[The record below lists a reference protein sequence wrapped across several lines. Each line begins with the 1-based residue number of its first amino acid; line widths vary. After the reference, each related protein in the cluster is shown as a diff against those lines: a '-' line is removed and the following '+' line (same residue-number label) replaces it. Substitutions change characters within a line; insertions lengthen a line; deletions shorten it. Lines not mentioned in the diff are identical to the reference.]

1 MAEIGLHLERGTLLN
16 RSPDSVTSHFDP
28 AQHTLTLGLKKTEL
42 RWVLNFRIM
51 QSCAKASH
59 SFIMRPEK
67 KIHSHQL
74 FLALEGI
81 VNFYEIG
88 SHLHLLTFIS
98 AVLFVFGT
106 CYKIVK
112 PWPVATQWL
121 SGRKKLV
128 SRWSIDHCFGWSYF
142 FSVVFARKTDVL
154 ELCFALDFLRLC
166 FQMWKTFDYWQLWR
180 IWTFEN
186 TGNFRNTQKLQKID
200 IVRYSEILL

>member
-1 MAEIGLHLERGTLLN
+1 MSFEFSYYAIMCKGFSFVYYATRKKDSLTPIIS
-16 RSPDSVTSHFDP
+16 RSWRHCEFLWNWKPFAFANFHFSSP
-28 AQHTLTLGLKKTEL
+28 LC
-42 RWVLNFRIM
+42 FR
-51 QSCAKASH
+51 
-59 SFIMRPEK
+59 
-67 KIHSHQL
+67 
-74 FLALEGI
+74 
-81 VNFYEIG
+81 
-88 SHLHLLTFIS
+88 HLLQ
-98 AVLFVFGT
+98 
-106 CYKIVK
+106 KIVK

-128 SRWSIDHCFGWSYF
+128 SRWSIDQCFGWSYF